1 MKYVLCKKCKGYYV
15 LQKGESKDDFGNCR
29 CGGKLEYVET
39 HSENLD
45 KNQDQGD
52 GGTGK
57 IRGGYLLCNSCHG
70 YYLLQKGETVED
82 FLRCRCGGEL
92 EYIKTHD
99 EIIKKFSPLEK
110 DPEKDY
116 EQLNNQGLTFYH
128 KKKYSHAIK
137 LYDQALKIHPDFPEA
152 LNNKGNAIIQMIK
165 NKKSMDRIK
174 GYKKALSC
182 YNKALEIQPSNL
194 DILNNK
200 GLALAY
206 LGDYENSYKIFE
218 EAVKINPQDLGT
230 KIKRKKVSQIII
242 EDYTSKGY
250 EKLKNGNYN
259 EAIKYFNKL
268 LEIKPDDIDA
278 LMYKGGALFAT
289 RNYEEAIKCFDVV
302 IYIKKDHSIA
312 WFSKGEALERLN
324 GYDKAA
330 KCYEKTVEISSKRR
344 GNLKAEN
351 ISPVLN
357 MDLITDALEH
367 IKKLNRL

>member
-1 MKYVLCKKCKGYYV
+1 MKYVLCKECKGYYV
-15 LQKGESKDDFGNCR
+15 LQEGESINDFGNCR
-29 CGGKLEYVET
+29 CGGELEYVET
-39 HSENLD
+39 HSENLN
-45 KNQDQGD
+45 KNQDLNEGK
-52 GGTGK
+52 GEK

-70 YYLLQKGETVED
+70 YYVLQKGEKLDD
-82 FLRCRCGGEL
+82 FLSCRCGGKL
-92 EYIKTHD
+92 DYVKTHD
-99 EIIKKFSPLEK
+99 EVIRKFSPLEK

-116 EQLNNQGLTFYH
+116 EKYNNQGLTFYH
-128 KKKYSHAIK
+128 QKKYSRAIK

-152 LNNKGNAIIQMIK
+152 LNNKGNAIIQLIK

-206 LGDYENSYKIFE
+206 LGDYENSYKVFE
-218 EAVKINPQDLGT
+218 EAVKKNPQDLAT
-230 KIKRKKVSQIII
+230 KIQRKKVSNIIT

-250 EKLKNGNYN
+250 DKLKNGNYN
-259 EAIKYFNKL
+259 EAVKYFNKL

-312 WFSKGEALERLN
+312 WFSKGEALERL
-324 GYDKAA
+324 KAHDDA
-330 KCYEKTVEISSKRR
+330 LNCYEKTVEISSKRR
-344 GNLKAEN
+344 GNLRADN
-351 ISPVLN
+351 ISPVMN
-357 MDLITDALEH
+357 MDLVTDALEH
-367 IKKLNRL
+367 IKKLQGF

>member
-1 MKYVLCKKCKGYYV
+1 MKYVLCKKCKGYYI
-15 LQKGESKDDFGNCR
+15 LQEGESINDFGNCR
-29 CGGKLEYVET
+29 CGGELEYVET
-39 HSENLD
+39 HSENLNKYLD
-45 KNQDQGD
+45 RNEGEK
-52 GGTGK
+52 GK
-57 IRGGYLLCNSCHG
+57 ISGGYLLCDKCHG
-70 YYLLQKGETVED
+70 YYLLQKGEKLED
-82 FLRCRCGGEL
+82 FLNCRCGGTL

-99 EIIKKFSPLEK
+99 EVMGKFSPMEK

-116 EQLNNQGLTFYH
+116 EHFNNQGLTLYH
-128 KKKYSHAIK
+128 KKKYSQAIK

-165 NKKSMDRIK
+165 NKKSMDKIK
-174 GYKKALSC
+174 GYRKALSC

-206 LGDYENSYKIFE
+206 LGDYENSYKVFE

-230 KIKRKKVSQIII
+230 KIKRKKVSEILI
-242 EDYTSKGY
+242 EEYTHKGY
-250 EKLKNGNYN
+250 DKLKNGNYN
-259 EAIKYFNKL
+259 GAIKYFNKL
-268 LEIKPDDIDA
+268 LEIKPDDINA

-289 RNYEEAIKCFDVV
+289 KNYEEAIKCFDVV

-312 WFSKGEALERLN
+312 WFSKGEALERLDR
-324 GYDKAA
+324 YDEAV
-330 KCYEKTVEISSKRR
+330 KCYEKTVEISSQRR

-351 ISPVLN
+351 VSPVLN

-367 IKKLNRL
+367 LKKLHRL